1 MILVTIFDK
10 LKDEEPQALINW
22 RQMKVLSEL
31 RVVADIISFVSE
43 EGTDDFLCTMA
54 NAMDF

>member
-22 RQMKVLSEL
+22 RQMNVLSEL